1 MECQTCGEKRYLR
14 YRCTGELLCHDCW
27 GDAAWNLR
35 KKGQF
40 CELCGIVGDWSCLR
54 TYKKQRLCLDCWQS
68 SQEYGDSPWD
78 AGSVSSLEPDQQ
90 AVMRRPSASSSQVE
104 CPEFCCDHCGRD
116 IGRLQDKDSL
126 MAWDGLRDFTGSLE
140 IHQAILKPS
149 SYPDPEACVRSTFGF
164 WQARRRTVALQN
176 VHREKLRSL

>member
-1 MECQTCGEKRYLR
+1 MTAGAMLHGISGRKASFASC
-14 YRCTGELLCHDCW
+14 
-27 GDAAWNLR
+27 AALSAI
-35 KKGQF
+35 GPV
-40 CELCGIVGDWSCLR
+40 CAH
-54 TYKKQRLCLDCWQS
+54 TKKQRLCLDCWQS
-68 SQEYGDSPWD
+68 SQED

-104 CPEFCCDHCGRD
+104 CPEFCCGHCGRD